1 MKKRRIGI
9 ALTLLGIMGLAV
21 PAQAA
26 EGTFTSFLTGVVTDF
41 RSRNW
46 SDKNLTADA
55 TTIRMENCV
64 IQSGLTNASATM
76 GVQLRQD
83 RSLQPDRDAGTR
95 SFPCGRPSGNTSTQ
109 SWGRQTAGN
118 YFFKITW
125 TPSNDRTNVQRVIVT
140 W

>member
-64 IQSGLTNASATM
+64 IQSGLIDQCFSDDGCATASRQESAA
-76 GVQLRQD
+76 GSRCRNSVLPLRAPVWKY
-83 RSLQPDRDAGTR
+83 LDAIVGQA
-95 SFPCGRPSGNTSTQ
+95 N
-109 SWGRQTAGN
+109 GRQLFLQN
-118 YFFKITW
+118 NMD
-125 TPSNDRTNVQRVIVT
+125 PQQ
-140 W
+140 